1 MSSWRRGAQSFC
13 RTRNGELR
21 RLKLQI
27 SLLLESEEQMGARGN
42 NLAGQRPLFHLP
54 AAIFPP

>member
-1 MSSWRRGAQSFC
+1 
-13 RTRNGELR
+13 
-21 RLKLQI
+21 LQI